1 FAANRRL
8 LRVEYLSHDS
18 LLGDARLETLTQPV
32 VVGTQR
38 AAALRLGDRRVLA
51 LMEMLCRVA
60 LQPTGFRQRDL
71 RPAIAQLLGRSRD
84 QYGAGHTT
92 YDLRRLRLHGLI
104 ERVPHT
110 HRYRLTP
117 SGA

>member
-60 LQPTGFRQRDL
+60 LQPTGFRHRDL
-71 RPAIAQLLGRSRD
+71 RPAIAQLLGRPPDQSGPGPPTSHSR
-84 QYGAGHTT
+84 
-92 YDLRRLRLHGLI
+92 R
-104 ERVPHT
+104 P
-110 HRYRLTP
+110 P
-117 SGA
+117 